1 MIIFAL
7 AKKFSIEILF
17 PLKLYVSLRHG
28 FYDLLIHY
36 FSTLC
41 WFCHLQFLTLEI
53 ESQLA
58 VGRLLFCSGTFQ
70 LTLTESWQSN
80 RNLLLKVRKFQNE
93 KSSRRIAQNMNEKIE
108 KFCPKYSVQSFS
120 NFLFIF
126 WPMRRLHIF
135 ILKFPD
141 LNPIREK

>member
-53 ESQLA
+53 NSLLA

-70 LTLTESWQSN
+70 VTLTESWQSN

-93 KSSRRIAQNMNEKIE
+93 NWSRRIAQYMNEK
-108 KFCPKYSVQSFS
+108 FCRKYSGQNFSFFLVHNWS
-120 NFLFIF
+120 NGMTPYFYSEISRPLGI
-126 WPMRRLHIF
+126 
-135 ILKFPD
+135 
-141 LNPIREK
+141 